1 MTESQDQPSDYRTI
15 KDAGLKPRSRRAELA
30 ETVFF
35 IVLSSLLYT
44 VSFHYFVAPSNF
56 APGGIA
62 GILALVKYLF
72 RVSPDA
78 LPSGL
83 DLSPLL
89 IIVINLL
96 LVLATYR
103 QLSREFLVRT
113 LAESVLITALLF
125 VLDNWID
132 PGYRFSIAGTP
143 VAEELAARVVA
154 SVFGGVT
161 CGAALWCALR
171 VNASTGGSDIVAA
184 AIQKRTPY
192 KSMAVI
198 IFLINSLIVVISAFL
213 YRDNLMPVFLAFI
226 YMFVT
231 TKTCDTMM
239 CGMKAALKFEV
250 VTDYGAEISKEIIET
265 LGHGAT
271 VIPAEGM
278 FEHRPR
284 GLLICVIKPR
294 QVSRFKAIIS
304 RYPGS
309 FAYIGTV
316 NEIIGKFNPQR

>member
-15 KDAGLKPRSRRAELA
+15 KDAGLKPKSRRAELA

-89 IIVINLL
+89 ITVINLL

-125 VLDNWID
+125 ALDNWID

-184 AIQKRTPY
+184 AIQKRTPH

-198 IFLINSLIVVISAFL
+198 IFLINSLIVIISAFL

-226 YMFVT
+226 YMFIT

-294 QVSRFKAIIS
+294 QVSRFKVIIS

>member
-1 MTESQDQPSDYRTI
+1 MTESQDQPSDYRAI

-72 RVSPDA
+72 RDSPDA

-125 VLDNWID
+125 ALDNWID
-132 PGYRFSIAGTP
+132 PGYRFTITGTP

-161 CGAALWCALR
+161 CGAALWCALK

-184 AIQKRTPY
+184 AIQKRTPH

-294 QVSRFKAIIS
+294 QVARFKAIIS

>member
-1 MTESQDQPSDYRTI
+1 MTESQNLTPDYRAI
-15 KDAGLKPRSRRAELA
+15 KDAGLKPKSHRKELL
-30 ETVFF
+30 ETTFF

-44 VSFHYFVAPSNF
+44 VSFHYFVAPSKF

-72 RVSPDA
+72 RVSPNEATNGVDF
-78 LPSGL
+78 S
-83 DLSPLL
+83 SLL

-96 LVLATYR
+96 LVAATFR
-103 QLSREFLVRT
+103 RLSREFLVRT
-113 LAESVLITALLF
+113 LAESVLITGMMF

-132 PGYRFSIAGTP
+132 PSYRFSVTGGP
-143 VAEELAARVVA
+143 VADELAARLVA
-154 SVFGGVT
+154 SLFGGVT
-161 CGAALWCALR
+161 CGAALWCALK

-184 AIQKRTPY
+184 AIQKRNPHQ
-192 KSMAVI
+192 SMAGVI
-198 IFLINSLIVVISAFL
+198 FFVNSLIVIVSAFL

-239 CGMKAALKFEV
+239 CGMKSALKFEV
-250 VTDYGAEISKEIIET
+250 VTDYGEEISKEIIEK

-271 VIPAEGM
+271 VIPATGM
-278 FEHRPR
+278 FEHRQC
-284 GLLICVIKPR
+284 GLLICIIKPR
-294 QVSRFKAIIS
+294 QVSKFKSIIS

-309 FAYIGTV
+309 FSYIGTV

>member
-1 MTESQDQPSDYRTI
+1 
-15 KDAGLKPRSRRAELA
+15 
-30 ETVFF
+30 
-35 IVLSSLLYT
+35 
-44 VSFHYFVAPSNF
+44 
-56 APGGIA
+56 
-62 GILALVKYLF
+62 
-72 RVSPDA
+72 
-78 LPSGL
+78 
-83 DLSPLL
+83 
-89 IIVINLL
+89 
-96 LVLATYR
+96 
-103 QLSREFLVRT
+103 
-113 LAESVLITALLF
+113 
-125 VLDNWID
+125 
-132 PGYRFSIAGTP
+132 
-143 VAEELAARVVA
+143 
-154 SVFGGVT
+154 
-161 CGAALWCALR
+161 
-171 VNASTGGSDIVAA
+171 
-184 AIQKRTPY
+184 
-192 KSMAVI
+192 MAVI

-213 YRDNLMPVFLAFI
+213 YRDKLMPVFLAFI

>member
-78 LPSGL
+78 QPSGL

-103 QLSREFLVRT
+103 SFR
-113 LAESVLITALLF
+113 
-125 VLDNWID
+125 
-132 PGYRFSIAGTP
+132 
-143 VAEELAARVVA
+143 
-154 SVFGGVT
+154 
-161 CGAALWCALR
+161 
-171 VNASTGGSDIVAA
+171 
-184 AIQKRTPY
+184 
-192 KSMAVI
+192 
-198 IFLINSLIVVISAFL
+198 
-213 YRDNLMPVFLAFI
+213 
-226 YMFVT
+226 
-231 TKTCDTMM
+231 
-239 CGMKAALKFEV
+239 
-250 VTDYGAEISKEIIET
+250 
-265 LGHGAT
+265 
-271 VIPAEGM
+271 
-278 FEHRPR
+278 
-284 GLLICVIKPR
+284 
-294 QVSRFKAIIS
+294 
-304 RYPGS
+304 GS
-309 FAYIGTV
+309 FL
-316 NEIIGKFNPQR
+316 

>member
-1 MTESQDQPSDYRTI
+1 MTESQDQPSDYRAI

-72 RVSPDA
+72 RDSPDA

-125 VLDNWID
+125 ALDNWID
-132 PGYRFSIAGTP
+132 PGYRFTITGTP

-161 CGAALWCALR
+161 CGAALWCALK

-184 AIQKRTPY
+184 AIQKRTPH

-239 CGMKAALKFEV
+239 
-250 VTDYGAEISKEIIET
+250 
-265 LGHGAT
+265 
-271 VIPAEGM
+271 
-278 FEHRPR
+278 
-284 GLLICVIKPR
+284 
-294 QVSRFKAIIS
+294 
-304 RYPGS
+304 
-309 FAYIGTV
+309 
-316 NEIIGKFNPQR
+316 